1 MALNAQMVTAQVAK
15 VTLSHNGQLTMY
27 NADNLS
33 LAISASVNG
42 DTIFLNEG
50 TFAGGIYISKA
61 ISLIGAGENT
71 IIDGSVDITYSGTLT
86 ARMLDALNI
95 TGSISAGSSSGLIIR
110 KCKFQSFSCSSLTNA
125 LIDRCYCS
133 STFSLNS
140 GIKNM
145 QVVNSVID
153 RPTGKASNVGDV
165 VFVNCNILSTYYAN
179 YVKATFI
186 NSIVRNGYTQADS
199 YFSYCRLYQ
208 DNGTNTM
215 QNCSTGTF
223 SWSNTY
229 IYSPGKTGTDG
240 TTVGITGGTTPF
252 TLVPSNPKVTS
263 YSLKVDPENKKLT
276 VNVSVTA
283 K

>member
-186 NSIVRNGYTQADS
+186 NSIVRNGYIHRQIRISRIVA
-199 YFSYCRLYQ
+199 
-208 DNGTNTM
+208 
-215 QNCSTGTF
+215 
-223 SWSNTY
+223 Y
-229 IYSPGKTGTDG
+229 IK
-240 TTVGITGGTTPF
+240 TTVRTPCRIVQREH
-252 TLVPSNPKVTS
+252 LVGVTPIFI
-263 YSLKVDPENKKLT
+263 VQGKL
-276 VNVSVTA
+276 VLMGRPLVLQVELRRLRLCQVILR
-283 K
+283 